1 VRDVVHLIP
10 LARTLGYIDMHNV
23 FMLGWSRGGMMTY
36 LTLKHHL
43 PVNAVAVIGGLTD
56 LVALGKRR
64 PTLVNVWRALHPD
77 FEQLC
82 ADPGVLRDP
91 TDPLSEPGC
100 RRKHGQKHQKE
111 KHVQAESPTD
121 DGKWT
126 RFPDTSKA
134 HLPYIPST
142 CYPSI
147 CYPKFL
153 HNGDPLQQRFD
164 RQGPLLDEHQRR
176 LWAAAA
182 VQTLERGCARAFTSS

>member
-1 VRDVVHLIP
+1 MWYSAVGCIVTLTLSLPVLP
-10 LARTLGYIDMHNV
+10 LVAQAQALAKVPR
-23 FMLGWSRGGMMTY
+23 LGWLASGAPPCQDAADLHLPGGM
-36 LTLKHHL
+36 
-43 PVNAVAVIGGLTD
+43 
-56 LVALGKRR
+56 RQ
-64 PTLVNVWRALHPD
+64 
-77 FEQLC
+77 FC